1 MGRVTTR
8 FQIRDYQ
15 SEKLMNRPI
24 AILLIVLI
32 IVGFLFSTF
41 ALFQGKFVEALFVYP
56 LLMIAYVFSRHG
68 KR

>member
-1 MGRVTTR
+1 
-8 FQIRDYQ
+8 
-15 SEKLMNRPI
+15 MNRPI

-32 IVGFLFSTF
+32 IVGLLFSTF

-56 LLMIAYVFSRHG
+56 LLIIAYIFSRHG